1 MVITFKDGEAM
12 LYSIDAKN
20 ILQQRRQGE
29 KEKKE
34 NLIISWCFKIINTP
48 VTHMKSVSTIHDGR
62 VGIHTSNSTYDKKT
76 SDYSTEST
84 RNRFKNNTENTDNTI
99 SWEIRT
105 VCPKGRKTV
114 ISNGTVS
121 GIYVGS
127 FLQSNKLMTCQG
139 HVPQDSAPLKG
150 RIEVYAVSDGV
161 IEKIEI
167 SNLEISALSST
178 SIFTSY
184 PPCQYYSIAA
194 TAAVDSKGSMKSEN
208 NGGKNEMKNKL
219 NDSIYHVGGDNE
231 NLSHSVNKT
240 CSLRFYD
247 TPSAKNI
254 PRLPLGFFLAR
265 RLVVMN
271 NEKTE
276 KPYIFIR
283 FLAKLHKLRTRTNIR
298 NDLSNNEKLENYGR
312 TNRNEENENKL
323 LGWGYE
329 WRILILRS
337 NGSSVVSGD
346 KRTGTESHVETLSQ
360 GACEQTFSSNTH
372 TKTSTSISSKND
384 IRENVYHDIIE
395 KEKEYDKKKNEISH
409 LVPWTWSGITAE
421 LGLLNSGD
429 EILVVTRS
437 VPPHDSRNE
446 ITFSGVCAV
455 DVKDCEVLYCH
466 PPVRLM
472 QTERKKEKG
481 IETDMERERGK
492 YRMEDRED
500 ERDESKRDDERGD
513 RDGDGS
519 GPFFGALK
527 TGHFVIMND
536 PSLQLPCC

>member
-1 MVITFKDGEAM
+1 M
-12 LYSIDAKN
+12 LYSIDVKN
-20 ILQQRRQGE
+20 ILQQQPEGE
-29 KEKKE
+29 KERNE
-34 NLIISWCFKIINTP
+34 NLIISWCFKIIRTP
-48 VTHMKSVSTIHDGR
+48 VTHMKSVSTVHDDR
-62 VGIHTSNSTYDKKT
+62 VGSTNNSTYENKT

-84 RNRFKNNTENTDNTI
+84 RNRVKNNTENTENTI

-105 VCPKGRKTV
+105 VCPKGRKTI

-121 GIYVGS
+121 GVYVGS
-127 FLQSNKLMTCQG
+127 QLQSNDMMTCQG
-139 HVPQDSAPLKG
+139 HVPRGSAPLKG
-150 RIEVYAVSDGV
+150 RIEVSAVSDGI

-178 SIFTSY
+178 SIFTSS
-184 PPCQYYSIAA
+184 PPCQYYPIAA
-194 TAAVDSKGSMKSEN
+194 TATVDSKRSIKSEN
-208 NGGKNEMKNKL
+208 YGGTNEMKNKL
-219 NDSIYHVGGDNE
+219 NDSIYHVGGDNK
-231 NLSHSVNKT
+231 NLSHSVNKI
-240 CSLRFYD
+240 CSVRCYD
-247 TPSAKNI
+247 TPSAKNV

-276 KPYIFIR
+276 NPYIFIR
-283 FLAKLHKLRTRTNIR
+283 FLAKLHKLRSRANVR
-298 NDLSNNEKLENYGR
+298 NDLNNNGKLENYSR
-312 TNRNEENENKL
+312 TDKNEVNENKL

-337 NGSSVVSGD
+337 IGSSVVSGD
-346 KRTGTESHVETLSQ
+346 KKTGTESHVETLSQ
-360 GACEQTFSSNTH
+360 GICEQTISSKTH
-372 TKTSTSISSKND
+372 TKNSTNISSKNNN
-384 IRENVYHDIIE
+384 RENVDYDVIE
-395 KEKEYDKKKNEISH
+395 KEKEHAKKKDDISH

-421 LGLLNSGD
+421 LGHLNSGD

-446 ITFSGVCAV
+446 ISLSGVCGV

-466 PPVRLM
+466 PPVRAM
-472 QTERKKEKG
+472 QKVGNKDK
-481 IETDMERERGK
+481 ETDMERERVK

-500 ERDESKRDDERGD
+500 ERDERKRDDDRGD
-513 RDGDGS
+513 RDGS
-519 GPFFGALK
+519 GPFHGTLK

>member
-1 MVITFKDGEAM
+1 MTITFKDGEAM

-20 ILQQRRQGE
+20 ILQQQEGG
-29 KEKKE
+29 KEKNE
-34 NLIISWCFKIINTP
+34 NLFISWCFKIISTP

-62 VGIHTSNSTYDKKT
+62 VGIHTSISSYDKKT
-76 SDYSTEST
+76 SDYSTVST
-84 RNRFKNNTENTDNTI
+84 RNRIQNNTENTENTI

-105 VCPKGRKTV
+105 VCPKGRKIIT
-114 ISNGTVS
+114 SNGTVS
-121 GIYVGS
+121 GVHVGS
-127 FLQSNKLMTCQG
+127 LLQSNKLVTCQG
-139 HVPQDSAPLKG
+139 HVPQGSAPLKG
-150 RIEVYAVSDGV
+150 RIEVHAVSDGI

-184 PPCQYYSIAA
+184 PPCQYYPIAA
-194 TAAVDSKGSMKSEN
+194 TAAVDSKRSIKSES

-219 NDSIYHVGGDNE
+219 NDSIYHVGGDNK
-231 NLSHSVNKT
+231 NLSHSVNKI
-240 CSLRFYD
+240 CSLRCYD
-247 TPSAKNI
+247 VPSAKNI

-276 KPYIFIR
+276 NPYIFIR
-283 FLAKLHKLRTRTNIR
+283 FLAKLHKLRTRANIR
-298 NDLSNNEKLENYGR
+298 NDFNNNTKLENYSR
-312 TNRNEENENKL
+312 SDKNEENENKL

-337 NGSSVVSGD
+337 NGSSVVIGD

-360 GACEQTFSSNTH
+360 GICEQTISSNKH
-372 TKTSTSISSKND
+372 TKNNTHISSKNN
-384 IRENVYHDIIE
+384 IRENVDYDIIE
-395 KEKEYDKKKNEISH
+395 KEKEHDKKKDEISH

-429 EILVVTRS
+429 EILIVTRS

-446 ITFSGVCAV
+446 MSLSGVCGV
-455 DVKDCEVLYCH
+455 DVKDCEVLYCR
-466 PPVRLM
+466 PPVRAI
-472 QTERKKEKG
+472 QIERNKGIDIEIESEKG
-481 IETDMERERGK
+481 SDRIKERG
-492 YRMEDRED
+492 D
-500 ERDESKRDDERGD
+500 EIGERKRDDERE
-513 RDGDGS
+513 DGDGS
-519 GPFFGALK
+519 GPFFGALQ
-527 TGHFVIMND
+527 TCHFVIMND

>member
-1 MVITFKDGEAM
+1 MMITFKDGEAM

-20 ILQQRRQGE
+20 ILPQQPEGE
-29 KEKKE
+29 KEKNE
-34 NLIISWCFKIINTP
+34 NLIVSWCFKIISTP

-62 VGIHTSNSTYDKKT
+62 VGTNNSTYDKKT
-76 SDYSTEST
+76 SDHSTEST
-84 RNRFKNNTENTDNTI
+84 GNRIKKNTENTENTI

-114 ISNGTVS
+114 ISKGTVS
-121 GIYVGS
+121 GICVGS
-127 FLQSNKLMTCQG
+127 PLQSNNLMTCQG
-139 HVPQDSAPLKG
+139 RVPQGSAPLRG
-150 RIEVYAVSDGV
+150 RIEVHAVSDGI
-161 IEKIEI
+161 IEKMEI

-184 PPCQYYSIAA
+184 PPCQYYQIAA
-194 TAAVDSKGSMKSEN
+194 TAAVDSKRSIKNEN
-208 NGGKNEMKNKL
+208 NAGKNEMKNEMKNKF
-219 NDSIYHVGGDNE
+219 NDSIYHVGGDDK
-231 NLSHSVNKT
+231 NLSHSVNKM
-240 CSLRFYD
+240 CSLRCYD
-247 TPSAKNI
+247 TPAKNV
-254 PRLPLGFFLAR
+254 PRFPFGFFLAR

-283 FLAKLHKLRTRTNIR
+283 FLAKLRRLRTRTNIR
-298 NDLSNNEKLENYGR
+298 NDLNNNVQLENYCR
-312 TNRNEENENKL
+312 IDKNKENENKF

-360 GACEQTFSSNTH
+360 GICEQPTSSNTH
-372 TKTSTSISSKND
+372 TKNSINISSKNST
-384 IRENVYHDIIE
+384 RENVDYDIIQ
-395 KEKEYDKKKNEISH
+395 KEKEQDKKKDEISH
-409 LVPWTWSGITAE
+409 LVPWSWSGITAE

-446 ITFSGVCAV
+446 ISFSGVCGV

-466 PPVRLM
+466 PPVRAM
-472 QTERKKEKG
+472 QKERIKEK
-481 IETDMERERGK
+481 ETEMGRGK
-492 YRMEDRED
+492 GLNRMKDRED
-500 ERDESKRDDERGD
+500 ENRDERKEDDDRGD
-513 RDGDGS
+513 VDGS

-527 TGHFVIMND
+527 TGHFAIMND